1 MAERRLKLLLD
12 QILLESKEDGMKQSD
27 RHVTDTLITFKDI
40 DDILLQWYE
49 KQYHYSMQQGQKW
62 TNKKVRGAAA
72 AAVKKD
78 WNKLRSARRGAFKAY
93 KKAVER
99 ALEGKGY
106 GRQLTARADDIIWR
120 FHSWQAN
127 VTASHAH
134 SEINRVAM
142 AAMADYVDTHFRQA
156 ERELN
161 RSSYINNSAH
171 GQGGT
176 KGSLASMTTNF
187 AHGRYEGQYYPGSKE
202 VGSTTGSIAV
212 LEDILSGS
220 LRSQFAKANPVV
232 DQFIGDIYDMF
243 ITDGNIEVLD
253 MSSVGGHKNTIVI
266 KGAVTSKRIN
276 SATMNRWDR
285 KKPGIPLNIQKQ
297 IRDTMQNTFER
308 LLDEVK
314 TKGSLAGFN
323 YTDISAS
330 PTQGE
335 IVLDKGVRK
344 VLGEVKK
351 VNPKAKIT
359 YAKKKV
365 KQKKKTS
372 AKSSNK
378 KGKGRTKKRNTRK
391 APIAPIK
398 VTGRSRARVSAAT
411 SPIGLTEL
419 LNKSLAKEL
428 MKNMGPYPRRLE
440 NRSGRFARSA
450 EVVNIAPLPKSVEIQ
465 YTYQKDPYE
474 VFEPDNGNPMA
485 SWGRDP
491 RRLIGGTI
499 RELAQSIMGTKYGIV
514 RTKRV

>member
-1 MAERRLKLLLD
+1 MAERRLRELLD
-12 QILLESKEDGMKQSD
+12 QVLHKTRSDGMKQSD

-40 DDILLQWYE
+40 DDILLSWYE
-49 KQYHYSMQQGQKW
+49 KQYHYSMQQGQNWK
-62 TNKKVRGAAA
+62 NKKVKGSAA

-78 WNKLRSARRGAFKAY
+78 WNKLRSARRGAFRAY
-93 KKAVER
+93 KDAVKKQ
-99 ALEGKGY
+99 LQNKGY
-106 GRQLTARADDIIWR
+106 GRQLPGRPDDLIWQ
-120 FHSWQAN
+120 FLSWQTN
-127 VTASHAH
+127 VTAAHAH
-134 SEINRVAM
+134 AEINKVAM
-142 AAMADYVDTHFRQA
+142 AAMADYVDTHFRQE
-156 ERELN
+156 ERKLN
-161 RSSYINNSAH
+161 RSSYLNNSAR
-171 GQGGT
+171 GTGGT
-176 KGSLASMTTNF
+176 KGSLASMATNF

-202 VGSTTGSIAV
+202 VGTTTGSIGV

-232 DQFIGDIYDMF
+232 DQFIDDIYDMF
-243 ITDGNIEVLD
+243 ITDGNIQVLD
-253 MSSVGGHKNTIVI
+253 TSSIGGHKNTIMI
-266 KGAVTSKRIN
+266 KGSVTSNRINRASMKSWDRGKAINPSIQKRIV
-276 SATMNRWDR
+276 
-285 KKPGIPLNIQKQ
+285 
-297 IRDTMQNTFER
+297 DTMQDTFNN